1 MGNDRDERY
10 RRWFSNLPNYK
21 QEAIVVRRA
30 RVHARENRVALL
42 VLCGLFLITILVGV
56 MIGRLLDR

>member
-10 RRWFSNLPNYK
+10 RRWFSNLPNDK
-21 QEAIVVRRA
+21 QEAIVVRHA
-30 RVHARENRVALL
+30 RVRARENRVALL

-56 MIGRLLDR
+56 TIGRLLDR